1 MNHIPSFRVAL
12 INSRGEI
19 NPSAES
25 LPLGVEADYC
35 SLKIGRFSHSSSA
48 DLVSVFHPLEELS
61 AADFDLIIDLREP
74 PEEEIDLPDLAKFP
88 PRITGGGAAVV
99 EQLVHQLNLVCQNAE
114 VQRGIIDSA
123 TDAIITINE
132 DHIIV
137 GYNKGAE
144 KIFGY
149 TKAEALNHDLTLII
163 PPPYKEEHHSYVR
176 RYLATR
182 TARVIGRH
190 VQLKAL
196 RKNGEEF
203 PLSIS
208 FSMAEIGDNLYFTGI
223 VRDITEYV
231 ALEERLRQS
240 ERLAAVGDTIGHIS
254 HEIKNPLMI
263 IGGFARQLLKV
274 SVLDGKGRQKLQMI
288 AEEVGR
294 LENLMSDMKDFTRP
308 PSVQKK
314 MGKVDLLIDEV
325 IAFFVES
332 LEERDI
338 KLIKGP
344 SDPIPEYNFDP
355 QQLKQVLVN
364 LVKNAAEAMPQ
375 GGQITL
381 STRLRPSYLEIEVA
395 DTGEGMPEELVEN
408 IFTPYFTTKSK
419 GSGLGLVISRNIIK
433 AHEGEIR
440 VSSTPGQGS
449 TFTLQLPLAGNLA
462 HTQCST

>member
-1 MNHIPSFRVAL
+1 MKNISTFRVAL
-12 INSRGEI
+12 INPKEDI
-19 NPSAES
+19 KPSGES
-25 LPLGVEADYC
+25 LPLGVENDYC
-35 SLKIGRFSHSSSA
+35 SWKITRFGHSSGP
-48 DLVSVFHPLEELS
+48 DLVSFLNPLEKRS
-61 AADFDLIIDLREP
+61 AADFDLILDLPGP
-74 PEEEIDLPDLAKFP
+74 PKEEIDLPNLTESP
-88 PRITGGGAAVV
+88 PRVTGAAAAVV
-99 EQLVHQLNLVCQNAE
+99 EQLVQQLNLVSQKAE

-132 DHIIV
+132 DHVIV

-149 TKAEALNHDLTLII
+149 TKAEALHHDLTLII

-182 TARVIGRH
+182 TARVMGRH
-190 VQLKAL
+190 VQLKAM

-203 PLSIS
+203 PMSIS
-208 FSMAEIGDNLYFTGI
+208 FSVAEIGDDLYFTGI

-231 ALEERLRQS
+231 ALEERLRLS

-263 IGGFARQLLKV
+263 IGGFARQLLKA
-274 SVLDGKGRQKLQMI
+274 SVLDDKGRQKLQMI
-288 AEEVGR
+288 AEEVER

-308 PSVQKK
+308 PSLQKK
-314 MGKVDLLIDEV
+314 MGKIDLLIDEV
-325 IAFFVES
+325 IAFFVET
-332 LEERDI
+332 LEERGI

-344 SDPIPEYNFDP
+344 GEPIPEYNFDP

-364 LVKNAAEAMPQ
+364 LVKNAVEAMPH
-375 GGQITL
+375 GGQITI
-381 STRLRPSYLEIEVA
+381 STRLQTSYLEIEVT
-395 DTGEGMPEELVEN
+395 DTGEGMAEEVVEN

-419 GSGLGLVISRNIIK
+419 GSGLGLVITSNIIK

-440 VSSTPGQGS
+440 VSSTPGKGS
-449 TFTLQLPLAGNLA
+449 TFTIQLPLAGNLA
-462 HTQCST
+462 QAQCRI

>member
-1 MNHIPSFRVAL
+1 MNNIPSFRIAL
-12 INSRGEI
+12 IDSNGGI
-19 NPSAES
+19 NPSVES

-35 SLKIGRFSHSSSA
+35 SLKISRFSHSSNA
-48 DLVSVFHPLEELS
+48 DLVSLSHPLEELS

-74 PEEEIDLPDLAKFP
+74 PREEIDLPDLTKFP
-88 PRITGGGAAVV
+88 HRLTGAVAAVV
-99 EQLVHQLNLVCQNAE
+99 EQLVQQLNLVCQKAE

-288 AEEVGR
+288 AEEVER
-294 LENLMSDMKDFTRP
+294 LENLMADMKDFTRP
-308 PSVQKK
+308 PSLQKK
-314 MGKVDLLIDEV
+314 MGKVDLVVDEV
-325 IAFFVES
+325 IAFFVET
-332 LEERDI
+332 LEERGI

-344 SDPIPEYNFDP
+344 SEPIPEYNFDP

-375 GGQITL
+375 GGRITL
-381 STRLRPSYLEIEVA
+381 STRLQPSHLEIEVA

-449 TFTLQLPLAGNLA
+449 TFTIQLPLAGNLA
-462 HTQCST
+462 NIQCPV